1 MKIWNKE
8 KLYKVPKSWP
18 GKEFQEPGVKSL
30 YYEGLPY
37 KSKPTEVYAY
47 YGVPEGKMPEGGCP
61 AVVLV
66 HGGGGTAFAQYVKW
80 WNQHGYAAIAM
91 DLEGHLP
98 DQTKQT
104 QDRPAVGRPGP
115 SQDKMW
121 DDIDKPVD
129 EQWFYHCIAQVVL
142 AHSLI
147 RSFPEVNPEKTGIV
161 GISWGG
167 IITCLAIGVDD
178 RFKFAVP
185 VYGCV
190 ALADS
195 DGTFGD
201 GLKRKTPEH
210 LKRIME
216 LWEGSGYLSKSKVPI
231 LWING
236 TNDTHFP
243 LDSWQIS
250 INMVKERSMQ
260 RTEIRMPMGMTDLCP
275 PKRWCL
281 RMES

>member
-1 MKIWNKE
+1 
-8 KLYKVPKSWP
+8 
-18 GKEFQEPGVKSL
+18 
-30 YYEGLPY
+30 
-37 KSKPTEVYAY
+37 
-47 YGVPEGKMPEGGCP
+47 MPEGGGWP

-161 GISWGG
+161 GIS
-167 IITCLAIGVDD
+167 
-178 RFKFAVP
+178 
-185 VYGCV
+185 
-190 ALADS
+190 
-195 DGTFGD
+195 
-201 GLKRKTPEH
+201 
-210 LKRIME
+210 
-216 LWEGSGYLSKSKVPI
+216 
-231 LWING
+231 
-236 TNDTHFP
+236 
-243 LDSWQIS
+243 
-250 INMVKERSMQ
+250 
-260 RTEIRMPMGMTDLCP
+260 
-275 PKRWCL
+275 
-281 RMES
+281 